1 MRLLLLLL
9 GGFGGRAGWHDHIA
23 DADEDGRRLFRRFG
37 RGLGRIRRRLA
48 GHGEHEHLEIGD
60 GGRRFGLENGRRVA
74 LSHGVHG
81 RRQGS
86 DLGTTRIGNAAGFVG
101 ETVFSGCRWG
111 KWRGEVKRNKNA
123 LWAKR

>member
-9 GGFGGRAGWHDHIA
+9 GGVGGRSGWHDHIA

-81 RRQGS
+81 RRQGR
-86 DLGTTRIGNAAGFVG
+86 DLGTARIGNAAGFVG
-101 ETVFSGCRWG
+101 KSVF
-111 KWRGEVKRNKNA
+111 
-123 LWAKR
+123 